1 MLDRVREVGKQHQR
15 KVTTELGQQV
25 QRAVFRFMQGVID
38 HPANRGA
45 IPNPVTPEFLGTIY
59 QETLHLLYRLLFIL
73 YAEDLALLPV
83 NMLTYREG
91 YASARSCGWPA
102 TAVPTASRP
111 STPTAHSSRARFAP
125 CSVCSPRASSSARK
139 GRSSPTAVA
148 CSIPAPPARIDRLA
162 WGNATI
168 ADVLEA
174 LTVVPAPRGQVGK
187 VRLSYR
193 ELNVEQLG
201 SIYEGLLE
209 LAPAYAQERL
219 WEVEL
224 DTRLLHLTD
233 AQRETIR
240 EVRGE
245 IDLPGGSALDLDRA
259 VDDEIEPE
267 DDETRRTNRPT
278 KPRSPKRRRR

>member
-1 MLDRVREVGKQHQR
+1 M
-15 KVTTELGQQV
+15 
-25 QRAVFRFMQGVID
+25 
-38 HPANRGA
+38 
-45 IPNPVTPEFLGTIY
+45 
-59 QETLHLLYRLLFIL
+59 
-73 YAEDLALLPV
+73 
-83 NMLTYREG
+83 
-91 YASARSCGWPA
+91 
-102 TAVPTASRP
+102 
-111 STPTAHSSRARFAP
+111 
-125 CSVCSPRASSSARK
+125 
-139 GRSSPTAVA
+139 
-148 CSIPAPPARIDRLA
+148 IDRFA

-168 ADVLEA
+168 AEVLEA

-240 EVRGE
+240 NIRGE
-245 IDLPGGSALDLDRA
+245 MNLPAGSSLELDDTSEDELEEDSA
-259 VDDEIEPE
+259 EEDSADESDEIEE
-267 DDETRRTNRPT
+267 VRMR
-278 KPRSPKRRRR
+278 KRNPNGR